1 MVQGMQQN
9 GACIARTYDGTL
21 HIMFICKQLCA
32 KDRNV
37 KKQRYSLGL
46 HVYCAICEKM
56 FLKVNNPG
64 VFCKCCGCR
73 TRARAR
79 TKSSAKVRKYIDY
92 AL

>member
-1 MVQGMQQN
+1 
-9 GACIARTYDGTL
+9 
-21 HIMFICKQLCA
+21 MFICKQICA
-32 KDRNV
+32 MDRNV

-73 TRARAR
+73 TRVSAR